1 MEQKAN
7 QTLVFTDF
15 LLTPLVFY
23 YHSCHALYT
32 SRGQNNNLG
41 QTKTNSL
48 STQMNRF
55 LCNFFF
61 LLYSYNRI
69 YTIYFHSNVNNQ
81 RELLEL
87 IVERVFHGRST
98 SKFLLGVLFH
108 DVVCSVNMCLEVYQ
122 KFINYKRKTRLS
134 QNQKTRKN
142 KIKQNRVLTNII
154 ILLFVFL
161 QILEAGRDLLK
172 QSQEGALTSLY
183 FYDMSTRLER
193 LLFEV
198 THPLHQGLI
207 ANKT

>member
-1 MEQKAN
+1 MQQKAN

-87 IVERVFHGRST
+87 IVKRVFHGRST

-134 QNQKTRKN
+134 QNQTTRKN
-142 KIKQNRVLTNII
+142 KIKQNGVLTNII

-198 THPLHQGLI
+198 THPLH
-207 ANKT
+207 